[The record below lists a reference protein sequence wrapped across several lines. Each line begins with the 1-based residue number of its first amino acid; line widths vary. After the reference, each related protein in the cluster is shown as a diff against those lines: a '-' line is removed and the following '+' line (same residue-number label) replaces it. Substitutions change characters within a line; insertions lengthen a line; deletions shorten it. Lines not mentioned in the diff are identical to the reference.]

1 MKFDVP
7 KHMVEAKLEYRD
19 RSQKSDQT
27 CGRTGSGHSLTISG
41 KQSGHN
47 LSQDSCL
54 HKKKLTERHRCRQQK
69 KAKSKIIITT
79 KGS

>member
-27 CGRTGSGHSLTISG
+27 CGRTGSGRSLAISG
-41 KQSGHN
+41 KP
-47 LSQDSCL
+47 SQFATGFL
-54 HKKKLTERHRCRQQK
+54 HKKQLAERRRRRQQK
-69 KAKSKIIITT
+69 KGELPSRQKVIIMRL
-79 KGS
+79 